1 MGIILKTQEL
11 NKISDLKSAE
21 QKLVLVGG
29 CFDIL
34 HVGHI
39 EFLKKA
45 KKEGD
50 ILIVLLESDEKIK
63 KLKGKTRPINT
74 QKTRG
79 KILSNLPFV
88 DYIICLPNFK
98 NNNDYETLVKQIEPD
113 IIALT
118 AGEPVFEWEKDYVNE
133 TGGKIVEVID
143 RIKEHST
150 TELTQRVKI

>member
-11 NKISDLKSAE
+11 NKISNLKSAE

-113 IIALT
+113 IIAVT
-118 AGEPVFEWEKDYVNE
+118 RGNKVFNWEKEYIAE
-133 TGGKIVEVID
+133 TGGKIINVID
-143 RIKEHST
+143 RIPNYST
-150 TELTQRVKI
+150 TKILEK